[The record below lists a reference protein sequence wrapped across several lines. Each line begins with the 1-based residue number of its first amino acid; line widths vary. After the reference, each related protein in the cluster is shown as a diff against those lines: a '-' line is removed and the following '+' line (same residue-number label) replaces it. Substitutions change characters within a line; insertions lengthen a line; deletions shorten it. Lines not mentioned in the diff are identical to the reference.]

1 MLKVYGIPN
10 CDTVRKVLRFL
21 DGRKVKYEF
30 VNFKTD
36 PVSRELLRDWMDQA
50 GWEAILNKKSS
61 TYRDLPAEEKAGL
74 TTAAR
79 ARKIIM
85 QNNSIIRRPVIT
97 KDGVIIAIGYQE
109 DTYQQLFK
117 K

>member
-10 CDTVRKVLRFL
+10 CDTVKKTLRFL
-21 DGRKVKYEF
+21 DSRNVKYEF

-36 PVSRELLRDWMDQA
+36 PVSQELLRDWMDQV
-50 GWEAILNKKSS
+50 GWEAILNQKSS
-61 TYRDLPAEEKAGL
+61 TYRELTAEEKAGL

-85 QNNSIIRRPVIT
+85 QNNSIIKRPVIT
-97 KDGVIIAIGYQE
+97 KDGAIIAIGYRE
-109 DTYQQLFK
+109 DTYQKLFK